1 VRAIPLFPP
10 RAVVAAAAPKA
21 KKPAAKTKPAEQNGG
36 ARQLLGMK
44 GASETDDKW
53 AIRLQLTKPVT
64 WVPLIWGVLCGAAAS
79 GEFTWTAENV
89 AKSLLCMTMSGP
101 LLTGYT
107 QARAQRRDA
116 WEWSARASCARS
128 RALHA
133 DTRPHHR
140 GRADAP
146 VRRATT
152 PRAHGAGDQRLL

>member
-1 VRAIPLFPP
+1 VR
-10 RAVVAAAAPKA
+10 AAAPKA
-21 KKPAAKTKPAEQNGG
+21 KPPAKGKEVISKGSAS

-44 GASETDDKW
+44 GASDTDDKW

-107 QARAQRRDA
+107 QARAALAGLACACVPAPRMRC
-116 WEWSARASCARS
+116 SARTQRAPTCRLCAYYMS
-128 RALHA
+128 LS
-133 DTRPHHR
+133 
-140 GRADAP
+140 
-146 VRRATT
+146 
-152 PRAHGAGDQRLL
+152 GD

>member
-1 VRAIPLFPP
+1 MH
-10 RAVVAAAAPKA
+10 AAAPKA
-21 KKPAAKTKPAEQNGG
+21 KPVVKAKPGAKKPASNAG

-44 GASETDDKW
+44 GASETDNIW

-107 QARAQRRDA
+107 QARSSAGA
-116 WEWSARASCARS
+116 ARAARS
-128 RALHA
+128 A
-133 DTRPHHR
+133 
-140 GRADAP
+140 
-146 VRRATT
+146 
-152 PRAHGAGDQRLL
+152 

>member
-1 VRAIPLFPP
+1 V
-10 RAVVAAAAPKA
+10 APKKPLP
-21 KKPAAKTKPAEQNGG
+21 KKPLAKGKPAENGG

-44 GASETDDKW
+44 GASDTDNKW

-107 QARAQRRDA
+107 QARALQRT
-116 WEWSARASCARS
+116 ARART
-128 RALHA
+128 RTLTPHTHA
-133 DTRPHHR
+133 HTHTCFLP
-140 GRADAP
+140 ADAP
-146 VRRATT
+146 RHHATS
-152 PRAHGAGDQRLL
+152 PRHARETGDQRLL

>member
-1 VRAIPLFPP
+1 MAN
-10 RAVVAAAAPKA
+10 A
-21 KKPAAKTKPAEQNGG
+21 G

-89 AKSLLCMTMSGP
+89 EKSLLCMTMSGP

-107 QARAQRRDA
+107 QVRGCEATRALRTHGAPQRRSNLMQFA
-116 WEWSARASCARS
+116 K
-128 RALHA
+128 
-133 DTRPHHR
+133 
-140 GRADAP
+140 AP
-146 VRRATT
+146 AM
-152 PRAHGAGDQRLL
+152 

>member
-1 VRAIPLFPP
+1 MPAKLVKNGKN
-10 RAVVAAAAPKA
+10 APA
-21 KKPAAKTKPAEQNGG
+21 KNGG

-44 GASETDDKW
+44 GASDTDNIW

-107 QARAQRRDA
+107 QARTRAVCLFLAHVQPLRCLCHMRARDA
-116 WEWSARASCARS
+116 
-128 RALHA
+128 AL
-133 DTRPHHR
+133 R
-140 GRADAP
+140 
-146 VRRATT
+146 RRAWYIPLRT
-152 PRAHGAGDQRLL
+152 

>member
-1 VRAIPLFPP
+1 MAN
-10 RAVVAAAAPKA
+10 A
-21 KKPAAKTKPAEQNGG
+21 G

-107 QARAQRRDA
+107 QARAHAVCLAVWRTRGRCAACVTCAHATLRDA
-116 WEWSARASCARS
+116 SARGAPRCAP
-128 RALHA
+128 
-133 DTRPHHR
+133 D
-140 GRADAP
+140 
-146 VRRATT
+146 T
-152 PRAHGAGDQRLL
+152 PRAICLFRAAYQR